1 MDKDNLKPVIESLI
15 FASGEAVTIARLA
28 NILEGVERRTIRAAV
43 DELMEEYRGRGGGF
57 YIDEVAGG
65 YQFRTTPE
73 FAPWIKKLFRSGP
86 RRLSR
91 AALETLSIAAY
102 RQPLTRAEIEA
113 VRGVD
118 SGGVLATLLDKRLIK
133 ITGRKNTPG
142 RPAVYSTTKEFL
154 ETFELK
160 DLASLPSLK
169 EIESPEEEEEEEKE
183 NVVEDTSGERPA
195 ETGEAAESN
204 SGGRDLVEAEGR
216 GADNRG
222 PGEGQR
228 DGGNET
234 GNTG

>member
-1 MDKDNLKPVIESLI
+1 MDRDNLKPVIESLI
-15 FASGEAVTIARLA
+15 FASEEAVTIARLS
-28 NILEGVERRTIRAAV
+28 NILEGVERKAIRAAV
-43 DELMEEYRGRGGGF
+43 DELAEEYRGRGGGF
-57 YIDEVAGG
+57 FIDEVAGG

-73 FAPWIKKLFRSGP
+73 FAPWIKKLFKTGP

-91 AALETLSIAAY
+91 AALETLSIVAY
-102 RQPLTRAEIEA
+102 RQPLTRGEIEA

-154 ETFELK
+154 ETFELN

-169 EIESPEEEEEEEKE
+169 EIESPGEEEEEKKD
-183 NVVEDTSGERPA
+183 VVEERAEERPT
-195 ETGEAAESN
+195 ETGEAAESD
-204 SGGRDLVEAEGR
+204 SGGRNLVEAQGR

-228 DGGNET
+228 GGGGET
-234 GNTG
+234 GDAG